1 MRLSCSA
8 DSGTLD
14 RYWIFL
20 LKDIFCVRKHFF
32 FPRDIK
38 RGKENEIN
46 IETEEQNKRRN
57 EERDWHRSSPSGALP
72 RQQGEAL
79 IS

>member
-1 MRLSCSA
+1 MWLGCSA
-8 DSGTLD
+8 DSGILD
-14 RYWIFL
+14 RYWIFSSNAFL
-20 LKDIFCVRKHFF
+20 CISSFLQ
-32 FPRDIK
+32 RDIK
-38 RGKENEIN
+38 GCKENEIN

-57 EERDWHRSSPSGALP
+57 DEKDWHRLSPSGALP